1 MTFVATNVSCLNVAK
16 SPHPI
21 STGIGYL
28 DHMIDQLNSHAQVGV
43 SVTVATLDA
52 NNDTDGNT
60 MLLHSSNGSCRNK
73 KHTTYE
79 HINRYANEDQFTLIT
94 LVGSELGKELH
105 TLVQSTTAKGGSTS
119 RFRCPL
125 DEGLVECILEVVTT
139 TQENGKLVE
148 FTLPPYGKYPLNI
161 GRSKIGTLQTKY
173 VEIFFTALAQTS
185 GLHITL
191 RKIRGDNGHHVVE
204 SAFKAFSRAL
214 RNLIDGVDAY
224 DNGNY
229 NDNGPSTNTAFE
241 TMWGLT
247 SESYSSGLAIQRMG
261 KVERSTKE
269 TSIMVCVRLF
279 GFVDE
284 KIGKDDDQ
292 KKEEKEE
299 VMINTG
305 IQTLNQFIT
314 ILAREA
320 QMSIEVQCSGDLYVD
335 DHHTSEDVSIA
346 LGQALDEALGT
357 RAGLNRMWCATGI
370 YGDAEIEV
378 TMDLSNRPDIHH
390 NLSLSN
396 TNEENAG
403 DLSVEMLIHT
413 LESLAM
419 NSKSTVHIVEK
430 RAGRSALETYYA
442 TAMAYGRALRMCS
455 AVDPRRAGKTASS
468 KGTLSV

>member
-1 MTFVATNVSCLNVAK
+1 MNKFAATNVSCLNVAK
-16 SPHPI
+16 NPHPI

-43 SVTVATLDA
+43 SVTVSVLDSIDSI
-52 NNDTDGNT
+52 NDNGFNS
-60 MLLHSSNGSCRNK
+60 SSNEQH
-73 KHTTYE
+73 KHTYD
-79 HINRYANEDQFTLIT
+79 HINRYANENQSALVT
-94 LVGSELGKELH
+94 LVGAKLGKELQ
-105 TLVQSTTAKGGSTS
+105 TLLQSTATGGSTS

-125 DEGLVECILEVVTT
+125 DEGLVECILEVTKD
-139 TQENGKLVE
+139 NGRLVE
-148 FTLPPYGKYPLNI
+148 FTLPPYGIYPLNI

-173 VEIFFTALAQTS
+173 VKNFFSSLAQTS
-185 GLHITL
+185 GLNITL

-224 DNGNY
+224 DNVNY
-229 NDNGPSTNTAFE
+229 EPKGPSNTAFE
-241 TMWGLT
+241 TMWGLA
-247 SESYSSGLAIQRMG
+247 SQSYSSGLAMQRIG

-269 TSIMVCVRLF
+269 TSILVCVRLF

-292 KKEEKEE
+292 KKEEEE
-299 VMINTG
+299 VVINTG
-305 IQTLNQFIT
+305 IQSLDQFIT

-320 QMSIEVQCSGDLYVD
+320 QMSIKVQCTGDLYVD

-357 RAGLNRMWCATGI
+357 RAGLNRMWCATGV

-390 NLSLSN
+390 DLSLCN
-396 TNEENAG
+396 TDEEYAG
-403 DLSVEMLIHT
+403 DQSVEMLVHT
-413 LESLAM
+413 LESLAT

-442 TAMAYGRALRMCS
+442 TAMAYGRTLRMCS
-455 AVDPRRAGKTASS
+455 AVDPRRAGRTASS

>member
-1 MTFVATNVSCLNVAK
+1 MNKFAATNVLCLNVAK

-43 SVTVATLDA
+43 SVTVSVIDA
-52 NNDTDGNT
+52 NEYVHG
-60 MLLHSSNGSCRNK
+60 SSNKR
-73 KHTTYE
+73 TYE
-79 HINRYANEDQFTLIT
+79 HNINRYANEDQSTLLT
-94 LVGSELGKELH
+94 LVGSVLGKELR
-105 TLVQSTTAKGGSTS
+105 TLLQSTATGGSTS

-125 DEGLVECILEVVTT
+125 DEGLVECILEITKD
-139 TQENGKLVE
+139 NGRLVE

-161 GRSKIGTLQTKY
+161 GRSKIGTLRTKY
-173 VEIFFTALAQTS
+173 VENFFDSLAQTS
-185 GLHITL
+185 GLNITL

-214 RNLIDGVDAY
+214 RNLLDGVDAY
-224 DNGNY
+224 DNVNY
-229 NDNGPSTNTAFE
+229 NDNGPSNTAFE

-247 SESYSSGLAIQRMG
+247 SESYSSGLAMQRMG

-269 TSIMVCVRLF
+269 TSILVCVRLF
-279 GFVDE
+279 NIVVDE
-284 KIGKDDDQ
+284 KMGKDDDQ
-292 KKEEKEE
+292 KKEEKENG
-299 VMINTG
+299 VINTG
-305 IQTLNQFIT
+305 IQTLDQFIT

-320 QMSIEVQCSGDLYVD
+320 QMSIEVQCTGDLYVD

-346 LGQALDEALGT
+346 LGQALDKALGT

-396 TNEENAG
+396 TDEEYAG
-403 DLSVEMLIHT
+403 DLSVEMLVHT
-413 LESLAM
+413 LESLAT

-430 RAGRSALETYYA
+430 RAGRSALQTYYA
-442 TAMAYGRALRMCS
+442 TAMACGRALRMCS
-455 AVDPRRAGKTASS
+455 AIDPRRAGKTASS

>member
-1 MTFVATNVSCLNVAK
+1 
-16 SPHPI
+16 
-21 STGIGYL
+21 
-28 DHMIDQLNSHAQVGV
+28 
-43 SVTVATLDA
+43 
-52 NNDTDGNT
+52 
-60 MLLHSSNGSCRNK
+60 
-73 KHTTYE
+73 
-79 HINRYANEDQFTLIT
+79 
-94 LVGSELGKELH
+94 
-105 TLVQSTTAKGGSTS
+105 
-119 RFRCPL
+119 
-125 DEGLVECILEVVTT
+125 VECILEVVTT

-161 GRSKIGTLQTKY
+161 GRSTIGTLQTKY
-173 VEIFFTALAQTS
+173 VENFFTALAQTS

-214 RNLIDGVDAY
+214 RNLLDGVDAY

-229 NDNGPSTNTAFE
+229 NDNGPSSNTAFE
-241 TMWGLT
+241 RMWGLT
-247 SESYSSGLAIQRMG
+247 SESYSSGLAMQRMG

-279 GFVDE
+279 GCIDE
-284 KIGKDDDQ
+284 KVGKDDDQ

-299 VMINTG
+299 VVINTG

-396 TNEENAG
+396 TNEEYAG
-403 DLSVEMLIHT
+403 DLSVEKLIHT
-413 LESLAM
+413 LETLAT

-430 RAGRSALETYYA
+430 SAGRSALETYYA

>member
-1 MTFVATNVSCLNVAK
+1 MNKFAATNISCLNVAK

-43 SVTVATLDA
+43 SINVEVLAD
-52 NNDTDGNT
+52 DGNWFT
-60 MLLHSSNGSCRNK
+60 QHK
-73 KHTTYE
+73 HKHTYV
-79 HINRYANEDQFTLIT
+79 NRYENQDQSTLIT
-94 LVGSELGKELH
+94 LVGSVLGKELR
-105 TLVQSTTAKGGSTS
+105 TLLQSTAKGGSTS

-125 DEGLVECILEVVTT
+125 DEGLVECILEV
-139 TQENGKLVE
+139 TQENGNLLE

-161 GRSKIGTLQTKY
+161 GRSKIGTLQTIHVKN
-173 VEIFFTALAQTS
+173 FFASLAQTS
-185 GLHITL
+185 GLNITL

-214 RNLIDGVDAY
+214 RNLLDGVDAY
-224 DNGNY
+224 DNVNY
-229 NDNGPSTNTAFE
+229 EPNGPSTTAFE

-247 SESYSSGLAIQRMG
+247 SESYSSGIAMQRMG
-261 KVERSTKE
+261 KVERSTNE
-269 TSIMVCVRLF
+269 TSILVCVRLF

-284 KIGKDDDQ
+284 KIRKVDDQ
-292 KKEEKEE
+292 KKDEKEE
-299 VMINTG
+299 VVINTG
-305 IQTLNQFIT
+305 IQTLDQFIT

-320 QMSIEVQCSGDLYVD
+320 QMSIKVQCTGDLYVD

-396 TNEENAG
+396 TEEEYAG
-403 DLSVEMLIHT
+403 DLSVEMLVHT
-413 LESLAM
+413 LESLAT
-419 NSKSTVHIVEK
+419 NSKSTVHIVER

-442 TAMAYGRALRMCS
+442 TAMAYGRAFRMCS
-455 AVDPRRAGKTASS
+455 AIDPRRAGKTASS